1 MEVPM
6 GDGRKKK
13 GRLIIVSNR
22 LPFSVK
28 VQEQKLEFSSSAGGL
43 VTGLEAYLDSTKD
56 DAGNEIEYTWVG
68 WPGATVP
75 QELRNDVIGKAQQE
89 FNSYPVFLTQE
100 EMDEFYLG
108 FCNKT
113 IWPLFHYFPS
123 YTRYDEQYWR
133 TYRHVNEIF
142 RDALLE
148 IVEDGDLLWIHDYH
162 LMLLPGMMRSLK
174 PGIRC
179 GFFLHIPF
187 PSFEVYRLLPVRWR
201 QELLDGLL
209 GADLIGFHTHD
220 YRQHFLQSVLRILGY
235 KHQFGRIT
243 LEDRVVEVEAFP
255 MGIDYEKFENAVS
268 SDEVNNERLRLRDL
282 LGQRRVI
289 ISVDRLDYSKGIIN
303 RLEGFEKLLE
313 DHPRVHEQVLLL
325 MIVVPSRV
333 EVEQYDLMKRQIEE
347 MVGRIN
353 GRFGT
358 LSWTPIVYQF
368 RSMPFPA
375 LVAHYSLADIALVTP
390 LRDGMNLVAKEYIAT
405 RTDQSGVLI
414 LSEMA
419 GTAKELGEAM
429 IINPNTREE
438 IAEALWEALNMP
450 LEEQQ
455 RRNRSIQ
462 RRLRRY
468 NVQRWANDFVEH
480 LSRMGGVQE
489 RFLMKLLTPEQ
500 FAELKSAY
508 VRASSR
514 LLLIDYDGTL
524 VPFVKDPS
532 KADPPEDVLSLLRS
546 LADDQANTLVMVSG
560 RDRISLEKW
569 LGGLPVN
576 FVAEHGVWLKHK
588 DKQWHLIR
596 QLQNEWKD
604 HIRPILELYADRL
617 PGSLVEEKDYSLVWH
632 FRGAD
637 YELGTQIAGELKDQL
652 LSFTANNDLQV
663 LQGNRVI
670 EIKPSGINKGVAT
683 QQWLQSNPEFI
694 LALGDDWTDEDTFAV
709 LPESAFSVKVGISS
723 TNARNNVRD
732 YKDVRLL
739 LRLLAESTRR
749 EMTHG

>member
-1 MEVPM
+1 M
-6 GDGRKKK
+6 GEEQKKK
-13 GRLIIVSNR
+13 KRLIIVSNR
-22 LPFSVK
+22 LPFSVQVSGEK
-28 VQEQKLEFSSSAGGL
+28 VDFTSSAGGL
-43 VTGLEAYLDSTKD
+43 VTGLEAYLESTRD
-56 DAGNEIEYTWVG
+56 GSADITEYVWVG

-75 QELRNDVIGKAQQE
+75 DDLRKTVIERAQDE
-89 FNSYPVFLTQE
+89 FSSYPVFLTQE

-123 YTRYDEQYWR
+123 YTRYDEQQWN
-133 TYRHVNEIF
+133 TYKHVNEIF

-148 IVEDGDLLWIHDYH
+148 IVRDGDCVWIHDYH

-174 PGIRC
+174 PDVRC

-201 QELLDGLL
+201 QEIFEGLL

-255 MGIDYEKFENAVS
+255 MGIDYDKFANAVS
-268 SDEVNNERLRLRDL
+268 SEEVQTERRRLRNV

-313 DHPRVHEQVLLL
+313 DHPQLHEQVLLL
-325 MIVVPSRV
+325 MIVVPSRIAV
-333 EVEQYDLMKRQIEE
+333 DQYDLMKRQIEE
-347 MVGRIN
+347 MVGKIN

-438 IAEALWEALNMP
+438 IAEALWDALNMP
-450 LEEQQ
+450 QEEQQ
-455 RRNRSIQ
+455 RRNTGIQ

-468 NVQRWANDFVEH
+468 NVQRWANDFVTH
-480 LSRMGGVQE
+480 LSRMQVVQE

-500 FAELKSAY
+500 FTALKTGY
-508 VRASSR
+508 LEDSSR

-524 VPFVKDPS
+524 VPFVKDPA
-532 KADPPEDVLSLLRS
+532 KAEPPQEVIQVLRELAADP
-546 LADDQANTLVMVSG
+546 ANTVVIVSG
-560 RDRISLEKW
+560 RDRISLDKW
-569 LGGLPVN
+569 FGNLPLN
-576 FVAEHGVWLKHK
+576 LVAEHGVWLKHR
-588 DKQWHLIR
+588 DKSWHLIR

-637 YELGTQIAGELKDQL
+637 FELGTQIAGELKDQL

-670 EIKPSGINKGVAT
+670 EIKPSGINKGSAT
-683 QQWLQSNPEFI
+683 QQWLQDDPDFV
-694 LALGDDWTDEDTFAV
+694 LAIGDDWTDEDMFAA
-709 LPESAFSVKVGISS
+709 LPDSAFSVKVGIAS
-723 TNARNNVRD
+723 TSARNNVRD
-732 YKDVRLL
+732 HKDVRLL
-739 LRLLAESTRR
+739 LRLLAESTRT
-749 EMTHG
+749 EVKQG